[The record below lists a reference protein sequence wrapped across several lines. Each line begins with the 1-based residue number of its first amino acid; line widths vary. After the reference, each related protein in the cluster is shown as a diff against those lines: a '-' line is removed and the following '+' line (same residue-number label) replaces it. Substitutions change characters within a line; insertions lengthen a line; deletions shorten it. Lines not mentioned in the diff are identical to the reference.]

1 MNELE
6 FIEALKEHNI
16 ILNETQIKQFS
27 LYFDLLKEYNK
38 VMDLTSVK
46 DDEIYERHFYNSL
59 LIAFNNNFDNLSLCD
74 VGSGAGFP
82 AIPLK
87 IVFPNMKLTII
98 DSLGKRMNFL
108 EIVVQKLNLSDVT
121 LVNDRVENVA
131 LIYKENFDVVTARAV
146 ARLNIL
152 LELCAQ
158 LVKIDGTFIAM
169 KGEKGLEE
177 LKEANKALKTLNME
191 LINTEEFNP
200 SINLYFK
207 KEKAIDNKYPRS
219 YSLIKNKPL

>member
-98 DSLGKRMNFL
+98 DSLGKRINFL
-108 EIVVQKLNLSDVT
+108 EIVVQRLNLSDVT

-131 LIYKENFDVVTARAV
+131 LIYKEKFDVVTARAV

-177 LKEANKALKTLNME
+177 LKEANKALKILNMKS
-191 LINTEEFNP
+191 INTEEFNP

>member
-177 LKEANKALKTLNME
+177 LKEANKALKILNMK